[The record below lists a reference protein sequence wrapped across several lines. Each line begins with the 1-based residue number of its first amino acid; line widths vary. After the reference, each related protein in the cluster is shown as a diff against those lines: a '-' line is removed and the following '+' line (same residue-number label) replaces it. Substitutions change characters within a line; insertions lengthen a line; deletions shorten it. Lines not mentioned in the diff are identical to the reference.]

1 MEIEGADA
9 VGGGGMNWWK
19 YMVMVLG
26 VQVLLLMIFKRSSWL
41 FSKEERPLR
50 LRPTLS
56 RVISFTSPAVAPIF
70 SPSLTHRSSAHL
82 IHRHPSSPSSSS
94 SAEEEDDHDEHN
106 ASPSITSS

>member
-1 MEIEGADA
+1 MDAEGGDG
-9 VGGGGMNWWK
+9 VGGSGMNWWK

-70 SPSLTHRSSAHL
+70 TPSLTRRSAHL
-82 IHRHPSSPSSSS
+82 IHRHPSSSSS
-94 SAEEEDDHDEHN
+94 SAEEEEQDHDEQQ

>member
-1 MEIEGADA
+1 MDTEGADLVA
-9 VGGGGMNWWK
+9 GGGGMSWWK

-70 SPSLTHRSSAHL
+70 SPALTRRSTQLVHRQ
-82 IHRHPSSPSSSS
+82 PSSSS
-94 SAEEEDDHDEHN
+94 GEEEEQDQDENH